1 MQKQIPATNVIYGL
15 MKLTALSGL
24 ERRSFHVLTY
34 SRD

>member
-1 MQKQIPATNVIYGL
+1 MQKQIRYTDVIYGL